1 MASVGHLFQEDEKVE
16 LLQRRVTKMV
26 LLWALTFYQEW
37 LKDLEVFKGEKKR
50 GDWEREVG

>member
-1 MASVGHLFQEDEKVE
+1 MASVGHLFQEDEKLE